1 MLRLY
6 KMKDLLKAEINNL
19 EQLYNA
25 KSVDIDCFGYFLK
38 NKIIN
43 IILILIFYII

>member
-6 KMKDLLKAEINNL
+6 KMEDLLKAEINNL

-25 KSVDIDCFGYFLK
+25 KSVDIDCFENSYYLK
-38 NKIIN
+38 NMQF
-43 IILILIFYII
+43 LSLY

>member
-25 KSVDIDCFGYFLK
+25 KSVDIDYFGYFLK